1 MSTAPPSVSI
11 VIPVRNEAGNIAP
24 LISEIVASLDNVSK
38 NYGRVAALREV
49 KMDVHAGELMAVL
62 GPNGAGKTTAIKLLL
77 GLSRP
82 NTGEVRVFGQDPGKH
97 AARTRVGVML
107 QVARVPE
114 TLKVR
119 EHVQQFRAYYPS
131 PLPYGEVIEGAGLQG
146 LEERLFGVLSGGQ
159 KQRVL
164 FALAIC
170 GNPDLLFLDEPT
182 VGLDVTTR
190 LVIWEQIRRLTQQG
204 RTVVLT
210 THYLEEVD
218 ALADRVMVLNHG
230 IVVAQGT
237 SAEIKARFADRK
249 IRCRTKLLPD
259 QIRNISGIKR
269 VSSEGPVVEIRTP
282 RVEPV
287 LRELFARDPELQG
300 LELAGS
306 TLEEAFLKII
316 ETENPNELKEI
327 TA

>member
-1 MSTAPPSVSI
+1 MENRTA
-11 VIPVRNEAGNIAP
+11 
-24 LISEIVASLDNVSK
+24 IVASLKNVSK
-38 NYGRVAALREV
+38 DYGQVAALREMQ
-49 KMDVHAGELMAVL
+49 MDVHRGELLAVL
-62 GPNGAGKTTAIKLLL
+62 GPNGAGKTTAVKLLL
-77 GLSRP
+77 GLSHP
-82 NTGEVRVFGQDPGKH
+82 NAGEVRVFGQDPRKH
-97 AARTRVGVML
+97 AARARVGVML

-114 TLKVR
+114 TLKVK

-131 PLPYGEVIEGAGLQG
+131 PLPYGEVIESAGLEG
-146 LEERLFGVLSGGQ
+146 LEERLFGALSAGQ

-182 VGLDVTTR
+182 VGLDVSTR

-204 RTVVLT
+204 STVVLT

-218 ALADRVMVLNHG
+218 ALADRVVVLNHG
-230 IVVAQGT
+230 VLVAQGT
-237 SAEIKARFADRK
+237 SAEIKARIADKK
-249 IRCRTKLLPD
+249 IRCRTSLPPD
-259 QIRNISGIKR
+259 QIRTIAGVKS
-269 VSSEGPVVEIRTP
+269 VSPEGTGVEIRTP
-282 RVEPV
+282 QVEPV

-316 ETENPNELKEI
+316 ETEKPNQVKEM

>member
-1 MSTAPPSVSI
+1 MENRTA
-11 VIPVRNEAGNIAP
+11 
-24 LISEIVASLDNVSK
+24 IVASLKNVSK
-38 NYGRVAALREV
+38 NYGQVGALREMQ
-49 KMDVHAGELMAVL
+49 MDVHAGELLAVL
-62 GPNGAGKTTAIKLLL
+62 GPNGAGKTTAVKLLL
-77 GLSRP
+77 GLSHP
-82 NTGEVRVFGQDPGKH
+82 NAGEVRVFGQDPRKH

-131 PLPYGEVIEGAGLQG
+131 PLPYGEVIESAGLQG
-146 LEERLFGVLSGGQ
+146 LEERLFGALSAGQ

-182 VGLDVTTR
+182 VGLDVSTR
-190 LVIWEQIRRLTQQG
+190 LVIWEQIRRLTQHG

-218 ALADRVMVLNHG
+218 ALADRVVVLNHG
-230 IVVAQGT
+230 VLVAQGA
-237 SAEIKARFADRK
+237 SAEIKARIADKK
-249 IRCRTKLLPD
+249 IRCRTSLHPD
-259 QIRNISGIKR
+259 QIRTIAGVKS
-269 VSSEGPVVEIRTP
+269 VSPEGTGVEIRTP
-282 RVEPV
+282 QVEPV

-316 ETENPNELKEI
+316 ETEKPNQVKEM

>member
-1 MSTAPPSVSI
+1 MHQGAK
-11 VIPVRNEAGNIAP
+11 
-24 LISEIVASLDNVSK
+24 IVASLDNVSK

-49 KMDVHAGELMAVL
+49 QMGVHAGELMAVL

-77 GLSRP
+77 GLSSP
-82 NTGEVRVFGQDPGKH
+82 NAGQVRVFGQDPRKH

-131 PLPYGEVIEGAGLQG
+131 PLPYGKVIEGAGLQG

-182 VGLDVTTR
+182 VGLDVSTR
-190 LVIWEQIRRLTQQG
+190 LVIWEQIRSLTQQG

-218 ALADRVMVLNHG
+218 ALADRVVVLNHG
-230 IVVAQGT
+230 MVVAQGT
-237 SAEIKARFADRK
+237 SAEIKARFADKK

-259 QIRNISGIKR
+259 QIRTISGIKS

-316 ETENPNELKEI
+316 ETENPKQVKEM

>member
-1 MSTAPPSVSI
+1 MKNQTT
-11 VIPVRNEAGNIAP
+11 
-24 LISEIVASLDNVSK
+24 IVASLNNVSK
-38 NYGRVAALREV
+38 NYGPVAALREV
-49 KMDVHAGELMAVL
+49 QMEVHAGEVLAVL
-62 GPNGAGKTTAIKLLL
+62 GPNGAGKTTAVKLLL

-82 NTGEVRVFGQDPGKH
+82 SAGEVQVFGQDPRKH

-107 QVARVPE
+107 QVAKVPE

-119 EHVQQFRAYYPS
+119 EHVQQFRAYYPN
-131 PLPYGEVIEGAGLQG
+131 PLPYREVIECAGLQG
-146 LEERLFGVLSGGQ
+146 LEERLFGILSGGQ

-182 VGLDVTTR
+182 VGLDVNTR
-190 LVIWEQIRRLTQQG
+190 LVIWEQIRRLTQQR

-218 ALADRVMVLNHG
+218 ALANRVIVLNQG
-230 IVVAQGT
+230 VIVAQGT
-237 SAEIKARFADRK
+237 SAEIKARIADRK
-249 IRCRTKLLPD
+249 IRCRTSLLPD
-259 QIRNISGIKR
+259 QIRAIAGVKS
-269 VSSEGPVVEIRTP
+269 VSPEGAGLEIRTP
-282 RVEPV
+282 QVEPV

-316 ETENPNELKEI
+316 ETEDPNHAKEM

>member
-1 MSTAPPSVSI
+1 MSTTFNAEENGMHQ
-11 VIPVRNEAGNIAP
+11 RAKK
-24 LISEIVASLDNVSK
+24 VASLDKVSK
-38 NYGRVAALREV
+38 NYGQIAALRGV
-49 KMDVHAGELMAVL
+49 QMDVHAGELMAVL

-82 NTGEVRVFGQDPGKH
+82 NAGEVRVFGQDPRKH

-119 EHVQQFRAYYPS
+119 EHVQQFRAYYPK
-131 PLPYGEVIEGAGLQG
+131 PVPYGEVIESAGLQG

-182 VGLDVTTR
+182 VGLDVSSR

-218 ALADRVMVLNHG
+218 ALADRVVVLNHG
-230 IVVAQGT
+230 MVVAQGT
-237 SAEIKARFADRK
+237 SAEIKARFADKK
-249 IRCRTKLLPD
+249 IRCRTTLLPD
-259 QIRNISGIKR
+259 QIRTISGIKS
-269 VSSEGPVVEIRTP
+269 VSCEGTVVEIRTP

-316 ETENPNELKEI
+316 ETEKPNQLEEI